1 MRYTDFR
8 VALLLATAAAVLY
21 ASTLAYGFTGWD
33 DPLYVLENPLI
44 RTLGSSSVGML
55 FSHFYLA
62 NYTPLT
68 LLLYNVVYAF
78 FGAAPWVYHAVNV
91 ALHALCT
98 FLAFRILRDL
108 SVSRAGAALGAAI
121 FLAHPVQVEA
131 VAWVSQ
137 TKTLLATAFG
147 LASFRLLFCFR
158 KMRPGASRY
167 YGASLLL
174 FACAMLSKPQAIAF
188 PGILFCLERAMPD
201 RSRRLPWAAWIPY
214 GALAI
219 GGAWVSILAQ
229 SSVGAVKAYGPMGI
243 LGNALQSLVILVR
256 YLKQALFP
264 IDLSVAYELSPLL
277 SLAEPRVFGAALVLA
292 AIGAGAWWARR
303 SAARPW
309 HALGA
314 FVAPLIPV
322 LGWVPLNIPMA
333 DRYLYPAMLAVGLL
347 VGGATRGV
355 HPRLRA
361 ALWIAPVLLA
371 LLSLLRMPLW
381 HDGGS
386 LWEAEVAAH
395 PRSSHAWIGRGS
407 YRFERGDTEGAESDF
422 RKAIALEGS
431 VYEAWTN
438 LGLALNVQGKPKE
451 AVQAWRRALVLEPSA
466 DWPRLLIARDLGRR
480 GESEEARTLIEAVI
494 GERPDFAM
502 AYLYRAALRQR
513 TGDAA
518 GAEADLVRAAT
529 LDVFLTEAHEALG
542 GVREAR
548 GDVRGAREAYTR
560 FLLYWGGDLAKA
572 DAVRERLRRMGQG
585 ARQET
590 GDERAR

>member
-8 VALLLATAAAVLY
+8 VALLLATSAAALY
-21 ASTLAYGFTGWD
+21 AATLTYGFTGWD

-44 RTLGSSSVGML
+44 RTLGSGSIGML

-68 LLLYNVVYAF
+68 LLLYNVVYAL
-78 FGAAPWVYHAVNV
+78 FGGAPWVYHAVNV

-108 SVSRAGAALGAAI
+108 AVSRAGAALGAAL

-147 LASFRLLFCFR
+147 FASFRLLFR
-158 KMRPGASRY
+158 YREMRPGASRY

-188 PGILFCLERAMPD
+188 PGIFFCLERAMAD
-201 RSRRLPWAAWIPY
+201 RSRRLPLAAWIPY

-219 GGAWVSILAQ
+219 GGTWVSVLAQ
-229 SSVGAVKAYGPMGI
+229 SSVGAVKAYGPMGV

-264 IDLSVAYELSPLL
+264 IDLSVAYELSPVL
-277 SLAEPRVFGAALVLA
+277 SLAEPRVFAAALVLA
-292 AIGAGAWWARR
+292 AIGTGAWWARR

-314 FVAPLIPV
+314 FVAPLVPV

-347 VGGATRGV
+347 VGGATGGLR
-355 HPRLRA
+355 PRASLRA

-386 LWEAEVAAH
+386 LWEAEIEAH

-407 YRFERGDTEGAESDF
+407 YRFERGDSKGAESDF
-422 RKAIALEGS
+422 REAIALDGS
-431 VYEAWTN
+431 IHEAWTN
-438 LGLALNVQGKPKE
+438 LGLTLNAQEKPKE
-451 AVQAWRRALVLEPSA
+451 AVLAWRRALALVPTA

-480 GESEEARTLIEAVI
+480 GENEEARALIEAVI

-513 TGDAA
+513 TGDAV
-518 GAEADLVRAAT
+518 GAEADLVLAAT
-529 LDVFLTEAHEALG
+529 LDAFLTEAHEALG
-542 GVREAR
+542 RIREAR
-548 GDVRGAREAYTR
+548 GDVQGAREAYTR
-560 FLLYWGGDLAKA
+560 FLVYWGGDLAKA
-572 DAVRERLRRMGQG
+572 DAVRQRIERLGRRVG
-585 ARQET
+585 E
-590 GDERAR
+590 